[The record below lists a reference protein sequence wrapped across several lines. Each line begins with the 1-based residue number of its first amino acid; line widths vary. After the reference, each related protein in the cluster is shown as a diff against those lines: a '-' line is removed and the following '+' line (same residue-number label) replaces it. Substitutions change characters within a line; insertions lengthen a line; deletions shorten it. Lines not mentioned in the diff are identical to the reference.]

1 MINGTKTVVTSI
13 YELTYVDERGKMVY
27 KSFPL
32 LSETIRSIIFEE
44 YNYVIYTNKYT
55 FEKHE
60 LSKVFLQPNVTI
72 KFKELGSPAF
82 RDIVTPI
89 RKAANDKGEI
99 WDRIYSVED
108 YAEVLLNKFGML
120 LEESATEGEGSVI
133 WLDAG
138 LFGTSCHDGW
148 RDYMKDNLVYRKEFL
163 DKIFEKIDKFKFI
176 ALKGEGIHINYEIEE
191 RINKISGSSLKLI
204 PGGLFGGT
212 KNKILDIFKDYLKV
226 YLDYT
231 QTYNHLVTDQEIL
244 AILTANKDV
253 KFYEFQDW
261 TDLQRSI
268 LQILDKYDESIYQ
281 TEKCYGQ

>member
-60 LSKVFLQPNVTI
+60 LSKIFLQPNVTI

-82 RDIVTPI
+82 KDIVTPI
-89 RKAANDKGEI
+89 RKIANARGEI

-108 YAEVLLNKFGML
+108 YAEVILNKLGML
-120 LEESATEGEGSVI
+120 LEESATEEEGSVVWI
-133 WLDAG
+133 DAG

-163 DKIFEKIDKFKFI
+163 DKIFEKIDEFKFI
-176 ALKGEGIHINYEIEE
+176 TLKGSGIHINYEIEE

-212 KNKILDIFKDYLKV
+212 KSKILNVFKDYLKI
-226 YLDYT
+226 YLDYV
-231 QTYNHLVTDQEIL
+231 QTYNHLITDQEIL

-261 TDLQRSI
+261 TDFQRGI
-268 LQILDKYDESIYQ
+268 LQILDKYDESKYQ
-281 TEKCYGQ
+281 TEKCYE

>member
-13 YELTYVDERGKMVY
+13 YELTYIDERGKMVY

-44 YNYVIYTNKYT
+44 YNYVIYTNKHT
-55 FEKHE
+55 FEKHK

-82 RDIVTPI
+82 KDIVTPI
-89 RKAANDKGEI
+89 RKTANAGGEI

-108 YAEVLLNKFGML
+108 YAEVLLNKLEML
-120 LEESATEGEGSVI
+120 LEESTTEGEGSVV

-163 DKIFEKIDKFKFI
+163 DKIFEKIDEFKFI
-176 ALKGEGIHINYEIEE
+176 ALKGNSININYEIEE
-191 RINKISGSSLKLI
+191 RINKIAGSSLKLI

-212 KNKILDIFKDYLKV
+212 KSKILDVFKDYLKV

-261 TDLQRSI
+261 TDFQRGI
-268 LQILDKYDESIYQ
+268 LQILDKYDKSKYQ
-281 TEKCYGQ
+281 TEKCYE